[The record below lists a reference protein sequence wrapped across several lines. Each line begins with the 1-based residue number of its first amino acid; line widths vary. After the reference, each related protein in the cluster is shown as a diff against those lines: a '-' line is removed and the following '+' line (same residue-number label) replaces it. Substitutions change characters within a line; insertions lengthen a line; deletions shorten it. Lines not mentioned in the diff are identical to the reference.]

1 MRQRKMIYMYTLTYL
16 IQLSVFSV
24 SITEHL
30 HRWTHFPVDDNVD
43 AVAYCVC
50 GVHTHLL
57 QEKKSLLLIFVRC
70 TIHCLSIT

>member
-1 MRQRKMIYMYTLTYL
+1 MIYRTCNTLTYL

-24 SITEHL
+24 LITEHL

-70 TIHCLSIT
+70 TIHCLSITGT